1 MVIFYKNPNT
11 LTLPYTLTVVAG
23 VDGKEIRKIQHVYK
37 FVPGTNYLDKDVWLA
52 IVKQHEN
59 DMEYYSTML
68 KIFQPKL
75 DRETKQLIG
84 EDEKNIDIKK
94 LASNDFAELID
105 NTMELEKLNKY
116 FIFEKNKQEPRKFI
130 IQKIIDR
137 KEEIEELEEVIRKSK
152 EE

>member
-11 LTLPYTLTVVAG
+11 LTLPYTLVINPGT
-23 VDGKEIRKIQHVYK
+23 KEEKEVQDVYK
-37 FVPGTNYLDKDVWLA
+37 FVPGTNHIDKDIWLA
-52 IVKQHEN
+52 IIKQHKS
-59 DMEYYSTML
+59 DMDYYSTML

-94 LASNDFAELID
+94 LTASDFGELID

-116 FIFEKNKQEPRKFI
+116 FIYEKSRTDPRQFI
-130 IQKIIDR
+130 IRKIIDR
-137 KEEIEELEEVIRKSK
+137 REEVEEMEQFIK
-152 EE
+152 ESEQE

>member
-11 LTLPYTLTVVAG
+11 LTLPYILTITDQNG
-23 VDGKEIRKIQHVYK
+23 NIKRIQNVHK

-52 IVKQHEN
+52 IVKQHED

-75 DRETKQLIG
+75 DRETKQLVG

-94 LASNDFAELID
+94 LAPNDFAELIE

-116 FIFEKNKQEPRKFI
+116 FIFEKSKQEPRKFI
-130 IQKIIDR
+130 IQKILDR
-137 KEEIEELEEVIRKSK
+137 KEEIEELEEIIRKSK